1 MPVVKVGEMAMAVG
15 LGPMDVPVRVRLPAG
30 CVGLVRVVVM
40 NVVPMKMVM
49 SQRLVRV
56 LVDMPLTEVQPHAS
70 AHQQATHQEMA
81 GERLTEGDD
90 GQDSTHEWR
99 GRKICAGPSRTE
111 VP

>member
-1 MPVVKVGEMAMAVG
+1 
-15 LGPMDVPVRVRLPAG
+15 
-30 CVGLVRVVVM
+30 M
-40 NVVPMKMVM
+40 NVVPMKMIM

-56 LVDMPLTEVQPHAS
+56 LVDMPLAEVQPHAS

-81 GERLTEGDD
+81 GERLTEGED

-99 GRKICAGPSRTE
+99 GRKICAGPCRTK

>member
-1 MPVVKVGEMAMAVG
+1 MPVVKVREVTMAVG
-15 LGPMDVPVRVRLPAG
+15 GGSMDVPVGVRLPAG
-30 CVGLVRVVVM
+30 GVWLVGVVVM
-40 NVVPMKMVM
+40 NVVPMKVIM

-56 LVDMPLTEVQPHAS
+56 LVDVPLAEVQPHAS

-99 GRKICAGPSRTE
+99 GRKICAGPCRTE